1 MHLSHILLF
10 VFAAA
15 ASLVRVNDKNF
26 KDVVLDSGRFTL
38 VDFYADWCR
47 HCMKLMPTIE
57 ELAELYENVPEIQ
70 IVKINGDEDGRK
82 MTRKYKVP
90 GFPTLLM
97 FHGDDEPVEFDGMR
111 DLDAISNFVQ
121 QVSGIRVQEEK
132 VEVDEEFS
140 SGPSQILELNDENF
154 EQEVLRAGYKT
165 MVAFTAPWC
174 KYCQQ
179 LFPVWRKLANSIFR
193 NDNETV
199 RFANVNLS
207 DENKANVAK
216 IVGQFGVASLP
227 TILYFDPQ
235 KLDEDGLK
243 RPTPYT
249 EERDL
254 ENLLLFVNENA
265 GLSRN
270 ADGELTQEAGRI
282 QHLNEAIRT
291 AKKESVSAIANELS
305 ALSESVLRNGKDVL
319 VENGELWTKND
330 ISMIPYYG
338 KLVAKIAAGDAQYAE
353 KELGRMERI
362 LAKNKRDLEASAR
375 DYMQKRVN
383 ILKAYLGK

>member
-1 MHLSHILLF
+1 MHLSQILLY
-10 VFAAA
+10 VLAAA

-26 KDVVLDSGRFTL
+26 KDVVLNSGKFTL

-121 QVSGIRVQEEK
+121 QVSGIRVQEEID
-132 VEVDEEFS
+132 EDNEEFS
-140 SGPSQILELNDENF
+140 SGPSQILDLNDENF

-179 LFPVWRKLANSIFR
+179 LFPVWRKLADSIFR

-207 DENKANVAK
+207 DENKANVVK

-235 KLDEDGLK
+235 KVDEDGLK

-249 EERDL
+249 EERGL

-282 QHLNEAIRT
+282 QHLDEAIRAAT
-291 AKKESVSAIANELS
+291 KESVSAIVNES
-305 ALSESVLRNGKDVL
+305 NALSESVLRNGKGAL
-319 VENGELWTKND
+319 VENAELWAKDD

-353 KELGRMERI
+353 KELARMERI

-375 DYMQKRVN
+375 DYMRKRVN

>member
-1 MHLSHILLF
+1 
-10 VFAAA
+10 
-15 ASLVRVNDKNF
+15 
-26 KDVVLDSGRFTL
+26 
-38 VDFYADWCR
+38 
-47 HCMKLMPTIE
+47 
-57 ELAELYENVPEIQ
+57 
-70 IVKINGDEDGRK
+70 
-82 MTRKYKVP
+82 
-90 GFPTLLM
+90 
-97 FHGDDEPVEFDGMR
+97 
-111 DLDAISNFVQ
+111 
-121 QVSGIRVQEEK
+121 
-132 VEVDEEFS
+132 
-140 SGPSQILELNDENF
+140 
-154 EQEVLRAGYKT
+154 

-179 LFPVWRKLANSIFR
+179 LFPVWRKLANNIFK
-193 NDNETV
+193 NDNEAV
-199 RFANVNLS
+199 RFANVDLS

-235 KLDEDGLK
+235 KVDEDGLK

-254 ENLLLFVNENA
+254 QNLLLF
-265 GLSRN
+265 
-270 ADGELTQEAGRI
+270 
-282 QHLNEAIRT
+282 
-291 AKKESVSAIANELS
+291 ESVNAIANELS
-305 ALSESVLRNGKDVL
+305 ALSENVLRNGKDVL
-319 VENGELWTKND
+319 VENGELWAKDD

-353 KELGRMERI
+353 NELARMERI

>member
-1 MHLSHILLF
+1 
-10 VFAAA
+10 
-15 ASLVRVNDKNF
+15 
-26 KDVVLDSGRFTL
+26 
-38 VDFYADWCR
+38 
-47 HCMKLMPTIE
+47 
-57 ELAELYENVPEIQ
+57 
-70 IVKINGDEDGRK
+70 
-82 MTRKYKVP
+82 
-90 GFPTLLM
+90 
-97 FHGDDEPVEFDGMR
+97 
-111 DLDAISNFVQ
+111 
-121 QVSGIRVQEEK
+121 
-132 VEVDEEFS
+132 
-140 SGPSQILELNDENF
+140 
-154 EQEVLRAGYKT
+154 

-216 IVGQFGVASLP
+216 IVGQFGVALLP

-282 QHLNEAIRT
+282 QHLDEAIRA
-291 AKKESVSAIANELS
+291 AKKENVSAIINELS
-305 ALSESVLRNGKDVL
+305 ALSESVLRNGKGAL
-319 VENGELWTKND
+319 VENAELWAKND

-353 KELGRMERI
+353 KELARMERI